1 MKLRSP
7 RLRSPRFRPLLAA
20 AAMLAL
26 AVPQVAMA
34 QYTLNVREADIRAF
48 VADAAEV
55 TGRTFIVDARVQGKV
70 SVVSERPLSRSEYFE
85 VFLSTLRANGLV
97 AVPTGNGAFRVQPA
111 EGAASQPTR
120 IGSKGAA
127 RNQMITEIVRLRAI
141 DAAQAVET
149 LRPLVSKEGAIT
161 ANKSGNSLV
170 IVDYAD
176 NMARIRA
183 LVAQIDRDNASTQT
197 ILLEHAGARE
207 IATALTQLIPAGGEG
222 GRALATVVAVDSA
235 NAVLMRGERDT
246 LARLAAMARQLDA
259 KAATGGEIKV
269 LWLDYADAAVLVP
282 VLERLVGGQGGTEVA
297 SGSQAPVSLGGVGS
311 SQTSNAGT
319 LGGTTPPST
328 MGAGAAAGT
337 GAGSGSKASVN
348 PTGATTG
355 GLGSGAIKLA
365 NGRGTAT
372 ITRYPGA
379 NAIIIAAPADDQRRL
394 TELVRQLDIPQE
406 QVLVEA
412 IIVEISNDVARELGV
427 QFLFGGKDKPFAVT
441 NFGNSSPN
449 IIDVAGGLLA
459 NKLDQTTTVVN
470 GSTVTTTTNSTAGD
484 LLKQNAASKILAASG
499 GYSGFLT
506 QLGNNTYLG
515 ALINAVATDKNSNIL
530 STPHITT
537 NNNVPASILFGK
549 EIPVATGEALSSANF
564 NNTFR
569 TISRQNVGIELD
581 VTPQINAG
589 DQVRLDLRQE
599 VSSIAGTVSS
609 RSDDIIVNKRE
620 IKTTVTVGD
629 REIVALGGLLDDN
642 EQRTLQK
649 VPLLGDVPVLGE
661 LFKSRGRSHV
671 KTNLMVFIRPTIM
684 RNANDRQELTARRY
698 GVVRNA
704 QRAFEPGRE
713 PGIDDLVEDYLGATA
728 PVAPGKVVAVAP
740 GDTVIAPKAAAERPS
755 TELPPADTAQPA
767 RP

>member
-1 MKLRSP
+1 MKHRS
-7 RLRSPRFRPLLAA
+7 SRFRRSRFRSFLAA
-20 AAMLAL
+20 AAMLAI

-319 LGGTTPPST
+319 LGGTTP
-328 MGAGAAAGT
+328 GAGAAAGT

-348 PTGATTG
+348 PTGATAG

-713 PGIDDLVEDYLGATA
+713 PGIDDLVEDYLGATP
-728 PVAPGKVVAVAP
+728 PVAPGKAVAVAP
-740 GDTVIAPKAAAERPS
+740 GDTVIAPNAASELPS
-755 TELPPADTAQPA
+755 TEALPADAAQPA

>member
-1 MKLRSP
+1 
-7 RLRSPRFRPLLAA
+7 
-20 AAMLAL
+20 
-26 AVPQVAMA
+26 
-34 QYTLNVREADIRAF
+34 
-48 VADAAEV
+48 
-55 TGRTFIVDARVQGKV
+55 
-70 SVVSERPLSRSEYFE
+70 
-85 VFLSTLRANGLV
+85 
-97 AVPTGNGAFRVQPA
+97 
-111 EGAASQPTR
+111 
-120 IGSKGAA
+120 
-127 RNQMITEIVRLRAI
+127 
-141 DAAQAVET
+141 VET

-282 VLERLVGGQGGTEVA
+282 VLERLVGGQGGAEVA

-319 LGGTTPPST
+319 LGGTTPQHD
-328 MGAGAAAGT
+328 GAGAAAST

-348 PTGATTG
+348 PTGATAG

-515 ALINAVATDKNSNIL
+515 ALINAVATDKNFQ
-530 STPHITT
+530 H
-537 NNNVPASILFGK
+537 
-549 EIPVATGEALSSANF
+549 PVHAAHHHQQQ
-564 NNTFR
+564 R
-569 TISRQNVGIELD
+569 
-581 VTPQINAG
+581 P
-589 DQVRLDLRQE
+589 RLDPVRQGNPGGDGRGAVFRQLQQHLPHHLAPE
-599 VSSIAGTVSS
+599 RGHRTGRDAADQRGRPGAAGPAAGSQLD
-609 RSDDIIVNKRE
+609 RGHGFQP
-620 IKTTVTVGD
+620 VGRHHRQQARD
-629 REIVALGGLLDDN
+629 QDH
-642 EQRTLQK
+642 
-649 VPLLGDVPVLGE
+649 GD
-661 LFKSRGRSHV
+661 RGRS
-671 KTNLMVFIRPTIM
+671 R
-684 RNANDRQELTARRY
+684 DRGARRAA
-698 GVVRNA
+698 RR
-704 QRAFEPGRE
+704 QRAAHLAEG
-713 PGIDDLVEDYLGATA
+713 
-728 PVAPGKVVAVAP
+728 AVA
-740 GDTVIAPKAAAERPS
+740 G
-755 TELPPADTAQPA
+755 
-767 RP
+767 